1 MTTQA
6 MPLDAMSEAD
16 GGIED
21 FRVATASEVAALLRR
36 LQDANVL
43 LNLVAPHGG
52 PTTPRC
58 GRPMP
63 RGVVSFAADA
73 RDPQLQALLEGDEAV
88 AVGYLEN
95 IKVQFDV
102 EQLVMV
108 HGAQACALNAT
119 YPRQMFRFQRRA
131 SYRVRPVLRETPV
144 ARLRHPMI
152 PDMHLALRVLDVSV
166 TGCALLLPEDV
177 PALAP
182 GVQIN
187 RVEIELDHNTCFECS
202 LRLHHVTAIQPDS
215 RGVRLGCEMLRLG
228 QEAQRA
234 AALRRPDAEAPAV
247 QRAGD
252 STPAPAGRF
261 TPAFTPACS

>member
-43 LNLVAPHGG
+43 LNLVAPHGETYN
-52 PTTPRC
+52 TTLWTTDAA
-58 GRPMP
+58 

-187 RVEIELDHNTCFECS
+187 RVEIELDHNTRFECS

-234 AALRRPDAEAPAV
+234 LQRYVDQTQKRRRFSAL
-247 QRAGD
+247 GI
-252 STPAPAGRF
+252 
-261 TPAFTPACS
+261 